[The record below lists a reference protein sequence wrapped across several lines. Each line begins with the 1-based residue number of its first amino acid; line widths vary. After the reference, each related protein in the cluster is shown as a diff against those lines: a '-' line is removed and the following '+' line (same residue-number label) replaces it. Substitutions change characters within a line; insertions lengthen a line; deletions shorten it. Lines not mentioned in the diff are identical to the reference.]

1 MTSFFGLQNSKFGEN
16 SRFGPENRIL
26 PPKVAQCPHLLS
38 LCIVV
43 SIPLKITVKRNRSTV
58 RENNVLCVAVKELK

>member
-1 MTSFFGLQNSKFGEN
+1 MTSVFGLENSKFGEN

-38 LCIVV
+38 LWFLFKVF
-43 SIPLKITVKRNRSTV
+43 
-58 RENNVLCVAVKELK
+58 VKE